1 MHRPKSAIG
10 NLKSEMDRNRI
21 ISSATKEGWA
31 ALATSHKSRPLEW
44 VIEKG
49 IFLTSLSAIVMIFL
63 IFAFVASKAW
73 PIFTGRMNS
82 SKVFNVIPVEDMAKH
97 SPAELQQYLGVT
109 AEQWA
114 GFDDET
120 KRTLMEVKLEESK
133 ERTNDK
139 DAEIN
144 TTKWRYILKPYQ
156 WSDYDKP
163 VSIWQ
168 PVSNIHKYNMIPLII
183 GSLKAT
189 LVALLFSFP
198 LALGAAIYVSQ
209 LASPRAKE
217 WLKPAIELLAGIPSV
232 VLGFFALI
240 VMATVL
246 QQVFGYESRLNAF
259 VAGIALGLAIIPV
272 VFSIA
277 EDALTSVPRSYTQ
290 AALALGSSKWQAA
303 WKIVLPAAIP
313 GVFAAVVLG
322 FGRAIGETMIVLMA
336 SGNASIVS
344 WDIFD
349 STRTMTATIAAELAE
364 TVVDGHHYR
373 MLFMIGA
380 LLFVVAFV
388 ANFVADLVIHRLK
401 HKLEGRA

>member
-1 MHRPKSAIG
+1 MGDPKA
-10 NLKSEMDRNRI
+10 EMDQKPDQ
-21 ISSATKEGWA
+21 SLVTSTAATEQWGE
-31 ALATSHKSRPLEW
+31 LATGHKPRPLEW
-44 VIEKG
+44 LFEKG
-49 IFLTSLSAIVMIFL
+49 IFLTSLSAILMIFL
-63 IFAFVASKAW
+63 IFVFVANKAW
-73 PIFTGRMNS
+73 PIFAGKMTS
-82 SKVFNVIPVEDMAKH
+82 SKVFTVIPVADMAKH
-97 SPAELQQYLGVT
+97 SPQELQQYLGVT
-109 AEQWA
+109 AEQWKS
-114 GFDDET
+114 FDEET
-120 KRTLMEVKLEESK
+120 RRTLMEVKVEESK
-133 ERTNDK
+133 ERPNDK
-139 DAEIN
+139 DAAIN
-144 TTKWRYILKPYQ
+144 TTQWRYMLKPHQ
-156 WSDYDKP
+156 WSAYSKP
-163 VSIWQ
+163 EYIWQ
-168 PVSNIHKYNMIPLII
+168 PVSNIQKYNIMPLII

-209 LASPRAKE
+209 LAGARTKE

-246 QQVFGYESRLNAF
+246 QKTFGYESRLNAF

-303 WKIVLPAAIP
+303 WQIVLPAAIP
-313 GVFAAVVLG
+313 GVFAALVLG

-344 WDIFD
+344 WDVFD

-373 MLFMIGA
+373 ILFMIGA
-380 LLFVVAFV
+380 LLFVVTFF
-388 ANFVADLVIHRLK
+388 ANFIADVVIHRLK
-401 HKLEGRA
+401 HKLEGKA